1 MNVVLLALAA
11 LALMVIQLLL
21 GGPSL
26 VFCFPGYAVLAFA
39 ALLGTI
45 PVRRTASLT
54 ISRACLV
61 SAVICFSYFIFR
73 SIASPAKYLARM
85 DLYMVIA
92 ALAVYALF
100 TLAITSSRLRVAFVV
115 ILFGLAAGNVVVG
128 GIQFFKGHDFML
140 LEFITRG
147 EYGFRA
153 SGFYGCPN
161 HLAGFLEIVMLF
173 ALSLACWG
181 RWGTGPRIIAAYV
194 GLVCMAG
201 ILMTASR
208 GGYASSL
215 AGVLTFSII
224 SLLVA
229 GKRLGRGR
237 WYFVIVGGVMISL
250 ALTFS
255 IRSIFRDSQMLQFRI
270 ESASGDF
277 PVRVGMWKAALKQF
291 ELNPVFGTGSGTYL
305 FYGRQFRDP
314 ANQRD
319 PIYAHND
326 YLQLLGEFGLLGIA
340 GGLLF
345 IGTHVWTGWRS
356 IAAAMTERSVSRP
369 PPQELRP
376 GRTRKRST
384 LAWQAVAGE
393 EADRQEKH
401 QPTFKGSH
409 SLALTMAA
417 LASAAAYSVHS
428 FVDFNL
434 HIPANTLVMSF
445 VFALLANP
453 AGAQTV
459 HFGSGEETRRTGPH
473 WFGWALPITGV
484 ALAVT
489 ALRTWPAEYFSEKA
503 RRVLSHY
510 EVMASPDLARKV
522 EGFAN
527 EALRCDPANPEIY
540 YCLGESQVALAE
552 ISSDATERNAFY
564 KSSVDAYQKALELVP
579 QDVRFVLCLAWSL
592 DALQRFAEA
601 GLVLQR
607 ALELDPNS
615 IKVWNSYADHL
626 RQEGVASPDETV
638 YMRKFDESE
647 AAYKQSIKLAPQA
660 ATAYGLQQLAKDREM
675 KERAKK
681 QSSPPSVSDATPRDR

>member
-1 MNVVLLALAA
+1 VNVVLLALAA
-11 LALMVIQLLL
+11 LALTVIQLLL

-26 VFCFPGYAVLAFA
+26 VFCLPGYAVLAFA
-39 ALLGTI
+39 AMLAAV

-61 SAVICFSYFIFR
+61 TAVICFGYFIFR

-100 TLAITSSRLRVAFVV
+100 TLAINSSRLRVAFVA
-115 ILFGLAAGNVVVG
+115 ILFGLAVGNVVVG
-128 GIQFFKGHDFML
+128 GIQFFRGHDFML
-140 LEFITRG
+140 LGFLTRG

-181 RWGTGPRIIAAYV
+181 RWRTGPRIIAAYV
-194 GLVCMAG
+194 GVVCIAG
-201 ILMTASR
+201 ILMSGSR

-215 AGVLTFSII
+215 AGVLAFSII

-237 WYFVIVGGVMISL
+237 WYFVIAGGLMIGL
-250 ALTFS
+250 ALTLS

-270 ESASGDF
+270 ESASADF

-291 ELNPVFGTGSGTYL
+291 ELSPVFGTGSGTYL

-314 ANQRD
+314 VNQRD

-326 YLQLLGEFGLLGIA
+326 YLQLLAEFGVLGIA
-340 GGLLF
+340 AGLLF
-345 IGTHVWTGWRS
+345 IGMHLWTGWRS
-356 IAAAMTERSVSRP
+356 IAAVIAERSVSRRSP
-369 PPQELRP
+369 HELRQ
-376 GRTRKRST
+376 GRTQKRST

-393 EADRQEKH
+393 EADRQEKLK
-401 QPTFKGSH
+401 PAFKGSH
-409 SLALTMAA
+409 SLALTVGA

-434 HIPANTLVMSF
+434 HIPANTLVMAF

-453 AGAQTV
+453 AGAQTI
-459 HFGSGEETRRTGPH
+459 HFAGGEKTRRTGLP

-484 ALAVT
+484 VLAIT
-489 ALRTWPAEYFSEKA
+489 ALPTWPAEYFSEKA

-510 EVMASPDLARKV
+510 EFMASPRP
-522 EGFAN
+522 
-527 EALRCDPANPEIY
+527 RPESGGLCERSIAVRS
-540 YCLGESQVALAE
+540 GES
-552 ISSDATERNAFY
+552 
-564 KSSVDAYQKALELVP
+564 
-579 QDVRFVLCLAWSL
+579 
-592 DALQRFAEA
+592 
-601 GLVLQR
+601 
-607 ALELDPNS
+607 
-615 IKVWNSYADHL
+615 
-626 RQEGVASPDETV
+626 
-638 YMRKFDESE
+638 
-647 AAYKQSIKLAPQA
+647 
-660 ATAYGLQQLAKDREM
+660 
-675 KERAKK
+675 
-681 QSSPPSVSDATPRDR
+681 RDLLLPG